1 MPGETLSAMTPD
13 SDGISFEIERL
24 TSAADGQFQ
33 VTGRW
38 YGVRGRRFVRPTL
51 TITRKG
57 GATEQRVL
65 ADLEGKPWAAED
77 GEDWYAA
84 FPVELEPSDAAKIEL
99 NVAPDITVE
108 LAGGGKKESGHRRV
122 SSGAGSMAARSPMVR
137 DDPARPRPRAPRSPE
152 VERLRE
158 RLALAEAATTKER
171 TKREAADAGLESERQ
186 AARKLQAEVGR
197 LRAELD
203 LAATVQRELDTATT
217 SLDGLRNELR
227 AARGERDRIAAERD
241 ETADALAQERAG
253 AERLRSQLADAEAA
267 VRRLTQAGREARTAA
282 SEPRAAASPAPA
294 HSPASSAAA
303 RSASGAQAGRRPST
317 PPSERSMPRSSG
329 DEEPGSGATERI
341 SVPAAEPGG
350 AEPSEKPILSGLTEL
365 IGNVA
370 AAARGDQL
378 DRGPALTPRTERP
391 VNPSLRA
398 SNWLGRGLALVVI
411 VVVVIAIII
420 VINSTVA

>member
-1 MPGETLSAMTPD
+1 MAGETLSAMTPD
-13 SDGISFEIERL
+13 SDGITFEIERL
-24 TSAADGQFQ
+24 TPAADGQFQ

-38 YGVRGRRFVRPTL
+38 HGVRGRRFVRPTL

-57 GATEQRVL
+57 DKTEQRVL
-65 ADLEGKPWAAED
+65 ADLDGKPWAAED
-77 GEDWYAA
+77 GESWYAA
-84 FPVELEPSDAAKIEL
+84 FPVELEPSEASKIEL

-122 SSGAGSMAARSPMVR
+122 SSGAGSMASRSPTIR

-171 TKREAADAGLESERQ
+171 TKREAADAALETERQ
-186 AARKLQAEVGR
+186 SARTLQAEVGR

-203 LAATVQRELDTATT
+203 LAGAVQRELDTATS
-217 SLDGLRNELR
+217 SLDGLRREIR
-227 AARGERDRIAAERD
+227 EARDERDRIAAERD
-241 ETADALAQERAG
+241 ETAEALAQERVG

-282 SEPRAAASPAPA
+282 SEPRATASAAEA
-294 HSPASSAAA
+294 HSAASSAAA
-303 RSASGAQAGRRPST
+303 RSASGAQARRSPAT
-317 PPSERSMPRSSG
+317 PPSERSTPRSGG
-329 DEEPGSGATERI
+329 DDDPGSGATERMT
-341 SVPAAEPGG
+341 VPFAEPGG
-350 AEPSEKPILSGLTEL
+350 PAPAEKPILGGLTEL

-378 DRGPALTPRTERP
+378 DRGPALAPRTERP
-391 VNPSLRA
+391 LNPSLRA

-411 VVVVIAIII
+411 VIVVIAIII